1 MTKRKQL
8 RKWARMGLSLILAL
22 MWPLTGAAL
31 AATADEPATA
41 SGEAAAGAAEATDE
55 PATASEEAAAGA
67 AEATDGSAEAAG
79 ETAAGAADEPA
90 TASEEAAGA
99 AHGPQEAF
107 MQAALEEAY
116 AGIEAG
122 DGGPFG
128 TVIVKDGE
136 IVGRGHNRVVVNQD
150 PTCHGEMEAIRDA
163 CKNLGTFDL
172 SGCEL
177 YTTAEPCPMCLGAT
191 LLANIPVVY
200 YGCTREDSDGIGFR
214 DEVFYEYLA
223 GENDLLTV
231 SEFERESCLEL
242 FEAYTEIE
250 GKTAY

>member
-1 MTKRKQL
+1 MKKRN
-8 RKWARMGLSLILAL
+8 RARGRAKAGLAL
-22 MWPLTGAAL
+22 ALALACALAGAAM
-31 AATADEPATA
+31 AA
-41 SGEAAAGAAEATDE
+41 EAAAGAQEMANTQ
-55 PATASEEAAAGA
+55 AAG
-67 AEATDGSAEAAG
+67 
-79 ETAAGAADEPA
+79 
-90 TASEEAAGA
+90 
-99 AHGPQEAF
+99 GPQEAF

-116 AGIEAG
+116 AGIKAG

-163 CKNLGTFDL
+163 CRNLGTFDL

-191 LLANIPVVY
+191 LWANIPVVY

-250 GKTAY
+250 GKTEY

>member
-1 MTKRKQL
+1 MKKRN
-8 RKWARMGLSLILAL
+8 RARGRAKAELAL
-22 MWPLTGAAL
+22 AL
-31 AATADEPATA
+31 ALACAL
-41 SGEAAAGAAEATDE
+41 AGAAM
-55 PATASEEAAAGA
+55 A
-67 AEATDGSAEAAG
+67 AEAD
-79 ETAAGAADEPA
+79 
-90 TASEEAAGA
+90 
-99 AHGPQEAF
+99 GPQAAF

-128 TVIVKDGE
+128 TVIVRDGE

-191 LLANIPVVY
+191 LWANIPVVY
-200 YGCTREDSDGIGFR
+200 YGCTREDSDEIGFR

-223 GENDLLTV
+223 GEADLLTV

-242 FEAYTEIE
+242 FETYTQIE

>member
-1 MTKRKQL
+1 MSKQKQI
-8 RKWARMGLSLILAL
+8 RKWARMGLSLVLAL
-22 MWPLTGAAL
+22 MWALAGAAL
-31 AATADEPATA
+31 AA
-41 SGEAAAGAAEATDE
+41 EA
-55 PATASEEAAAGA
+55 
-67 AEATDGSAEAAG
+67 DGSAEAAG
-79 ETAAGAADEPA
+79 EAAAGAQEAAGAADGSAEA
-90 TASEEAAGA
+90 AAGA
-99 AHGPQEAF
+99 QEMANAQAAGGPQEAF

-116 AGIEAG
+116 AGIKAG

-191 LLANIPVVY
+191 LWANIPVVY
-200 YGCTREDSDGIGFR
+200 YGCTREDSDEIGFR